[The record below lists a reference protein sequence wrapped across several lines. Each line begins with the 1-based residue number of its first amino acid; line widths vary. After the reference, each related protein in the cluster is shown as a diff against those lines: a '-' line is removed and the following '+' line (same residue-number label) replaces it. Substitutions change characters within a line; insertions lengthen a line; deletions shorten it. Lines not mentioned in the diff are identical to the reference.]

1 MQKPN
6 FLTKQDHEDFIKQKF
21 PSISNTI
28 INNCATPV
36 YLDNAED
43 FMNLDFM
50 NEYFFV
56 PSIPN
61 RPYKKGALGENRI
74 STFLTQTIDSTNPQ
88 GLENMNKTYF
98 NPTTGGLYYDR
109 KHSVGNVYQTLHV
122 ADNSN
127 IVALSKKYL
136 ISKSDYNEIA
146 DIYEETN
153 ILFNSYNA
161 SSLSS
166 SFEFVFFNNKVDL
179 GLVMKNIYLN
189 HAAAESKSVFKNE
202 WMHVAS
208 TPWYYSSPKKSLTRY
223 TIELDKK
230 GCGYYIWE
238 YNVFQKKVSS
248 RIVCVVKETNW
259 LTASVQLVRN
269 IYEMNRKNKCTIE
282 IYDFDQLI
290 SFMNLNTHI
299 PSKSI
304 PDLLLGGE
312 FYYLTDDIMDKKV
325 LTERAKYL
333 TDIKSAEK
341 LSQRK
346 TKKTIEEAIKSTIE
360 KVKKDPSQKNEAV
373 SFLASLFD

>member
-1 MQKPN
+1 MKKPN

-28 INNCATPV
+28 INDCASPV
-36 YLDNAED
+36 YLDSPED

-61 RPYKKGALGENRI
+61 RPYKTSVLGANRI
-74 STFLTQTIDSTNPQ
+74 SIFLTQTIDSPNPQ

-98 NPTTGGLYYDR
+98 NPTIGGLYYDR
-109 KHSVGNVYQTLHV
+109 KHSVENVYQTLHV

-146 DIYEETN
+146 DIYEETKT
-153 ILFNSYNA
+153 LFNNYNT

-166 SFEFVFFNNKVDL
+166 SFEFAFFNNKVDL
-179 GLVMKNIYLN
+179 GLVMKNIYLT
-189 HAAAESKSVFKNE
+189 HVAAESKNE
-202 WMHVAS
+202 WMYVSS
-208 TPWYYSSPKKSLTRY
+208 TPWYYSSLKKSLTRY

-230 GCGYYIWE
+230 GHGYYIWE
-238 YNVFQKKVSS
+238 YNLFQKKVSS
-248 RIVCVVKETNW
+248 RIVCIVKETNW
-259 LTASVQLVRN
+259 LTASVHLIRN

-290 SFMNLNTHI
+290 SFMNLNTRI

-325 LTERAKYL
+325 LTERSKYL

-341 LSQRK
+341 LLKRK

-360 KVKKDPSQKNEAV
+360 KVKKDPSQKDDAV